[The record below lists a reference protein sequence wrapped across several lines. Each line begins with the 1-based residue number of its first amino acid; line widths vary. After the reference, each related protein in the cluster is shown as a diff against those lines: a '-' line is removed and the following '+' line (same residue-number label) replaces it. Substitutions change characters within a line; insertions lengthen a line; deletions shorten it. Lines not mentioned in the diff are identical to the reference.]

1 MKDVFKLVREQFAYE
16 LAADGDVWRILSKG
30 TLVDLIKLSYFN
42 FQLDKKEKHLIDLFN
57 HSMKVKLLSR
67 IKAIELKDNLDETL
81 KQVNKEPELI
91 LKQYDMIFG
100 ELQPTFNNYSSTN
113 LYNLNAKIQY
123 IKVINELEID
133 AYADDVIEEIIGI
146 TFNIL
151 NEE

>member
-1 MKDVFKLVREQFAYE
+1 
-16 LAADGDVWRILSKG
+16 
-30 TLVDLIKLSYFN
+30 
-42 FQLDKKEKHLIDLFN
+42 
-57 HSMKVKLLSR
+57 MKVKLLSR

-100 ELQPTFNNYSSTN
+100 ELRPTFNNYSSTN

>member
-1 MKDVFKLVREQFAYE
+1 MKDVFKLVREQFANE

-100 ELQPTFNNYSSTN
+100 ELRPTFNNYSSTN

>member
-100 ELQPTFNNYSSTN
+100 ELRPTFNNYSSTN

>member
-1 MKDVFKLVREQFAYE
+1 MREQFAYE

-100 ELQPTFNNYSSTN
+100 ELRPTFNNYSSTN

>member
-1 MKDVFKLVREQFAYE
+1 MKDVFKLVREQFANE

-133 AYADDVIEEIIGI
+133 SYADDVFEEIIGI

>member
-100 ELQPTFNNYSSTN
+100 ELRPTFNNYSSTN

-151 NEE
+151 NED